1 MPIVNSHVRR
11 NYKVL
16 VLMLNIAEYGLI
28 HTHCILAL
36 FQMLLLPDLKMYSS
50 ECCANPAR
58 ERNQKESSAIVS

>member
-16 VLMLNIAEYGLI
+16 VMMLNIAAYGLI

-36 FQMLLLPDLKMYSS
+36 FQMLLLPDLKST
-50 ECCANPAR
+50 AV
-58 ERNQKESSAIVS
+58 SAVLIL